1 MNKVNVNIFGKDYT
15 VVGDREPERI
25 ARIAAHV
32 DGKMSEI
39 AEEATDIPV
48 SSVAVLS
55 CMQVT
60 DEYFALLEKVEAL
73 ERQREQD
80 EQEKQHYIQ
89 LWEEAKNSFVE
100 FKRDSQKE
108 AGMLKE
114 SNEQLRAQL
123 HAKDREVE
131 ELMRTQ
137 EKVEAVAREDAA
149 SEIEEAKRQYS
160 DLENNY
166 FDLQMQNIRLKSE
179 IEKLRNDNQWQR
191 NERQDY

>member
-60 DEYFALLEKVEAL
+60 DEYFALLEKVEAM
-73 ERQREQD
+73 ERQREP
-80 EQEKQHYIQ
+80 E
-89 LWEEAKNSFVE
+89 
-100 FKRDSQKE
+100 
-108 AGMLKE
+108 
-114 SNEQLRAQL
+114 
-123 HAKDREVE
+123 
-131 ELMRTQ
+131 T
-137 EKVEAVAREDAA
+137 
-149 SEIEEAKRQYS
+149 
-160 DLENNY
+160 
-166 FDLQMQNIRLKSE
+166 
-179 IEKLRNDNQWQR
+179 
-191 NERQDY
+191 